1 MATRFK
7 SHIKNEIKDPL
18 KEIARDLHLE
28 LFPEEYDEIYDSIAD
43 ARDRRNGINP
53 MSSEYIN
60 LTNADRLALG
70 FSEFSVKRDARND
83 NTFEWVLKKLSDG
96 KEAELREVL
105 EERANRKIKPSIA

>member
-1 MATRFK
+1 MAIRVK
-7 SHIKNEIKDPL
+7 SHIRNETEDPL
-18 KEIARDLHLE
+18 VKMAQDLHLE

-60 LTNADRLALG
+60 RTNADRLALG
-70 FSEFSVKRDARND
+70 FSEFSVRRGAQND
-83 NTFEWVLKKLSDG
+83 NTFEWVLNKLSDG

-105 EERANRKIKPSIA
+105 EERANKNIKPSIA